1 MLLWHRLRFWE
12 SIRLRLKNRSKYLEF
27 VNLWDRKDSYP
38 AMLSGGQKQRVA
50 IARGLAMKPELLLF
64 DEPTSALDPETI
76 GDVLAV
82 MQKLA
87 RDGMNMIVVTH
98 EMGFA
103 REVADRIIFMAEG
116 EVLVDTTDVNGFF
129 DNPTE
134 PRAQQFLSKII
145 NHESD
150 KVKL

>member
-1 MLLWHRLRFWE
+1 M
-12 SIRLRLKNRSKYLEF
+12 
-27 VNLWDRKDSYP
+27 WDKKDAYP
-38 AMLSGGQKQRVA
+38 AMLSGGQKQRIA
-50 IARGLAMKPELLLF
+50 IARGLAMHPELLLF

-76 GDVLAV
+76 GDVLTV

-103 REVADRIIFMAEG
+103 REVADRIIFMADG
-116 EVLVDTTDVNGFF
+116 EVLVDTTDVDAFF
-129 DNPTE
+129 DKPSE

-150 KVKL
+150 KVK